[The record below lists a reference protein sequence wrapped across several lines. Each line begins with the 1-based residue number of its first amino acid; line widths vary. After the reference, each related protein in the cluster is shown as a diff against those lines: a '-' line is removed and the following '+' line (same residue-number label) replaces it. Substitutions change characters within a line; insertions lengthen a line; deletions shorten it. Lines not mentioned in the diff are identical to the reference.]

1 MARRFKH
8 LTKSDRIRIEQQL
21 RDGKEPKEIAESIGV
36 HISTVYREKKRGEY
50 QHRNSD
56 YTEET
61 RYSSDLAEMKY
72 RAHLAAKGADLKIG
86 KDQKLADY
94 IEHKIAD
101 EKYSPEAVLGEIK
114 AQGIEF
120 DTEIKSKNTIYSYI
134 EKGVFLRLTN
144 KDLPVKGN
152 KKRQY
157 HKVKEQKRAS
167 KGDSIEKRP
176 EEIDERSTFGHWEMD
191 TVVSARPGKAAIL
204 VLTERLTR
212 DEITAKLPDK
222 TAASVVQALDDLE
235 REWGEKFPQVFR
247 TITVDNG
254 SEFSDCPGIERSA
267 LGEGSRTKC
276 YYCHPYSSYERGS
289 NENVNKMIRR
299 WLPKG
304 TNFDELTD
312 EVLEAITTWINNY
325 PRKILGFLTSGQV
338 FQQHITALLGAS

>member
-8 LTKSDRIRIEQQL
+8 LTKTDRLRIEQQL

-36 HISTVYREKKRGEY
+36 HISTIYREKKRGAY

-56 YTEET
+56 YTEEI

-72 RAHLAAKGADLKIG
+72 RAHLEAKGAEIKLG
-86 KDQKLADY
+86 KDHKLAEY
-94 IEHKIAD
+94 IEHRIAD
-101 EKYSPEAVLGEIK
+101 DKLSPAAVLGEIE
-114 AQGIEF
+114 ANGMSFETSI
-120 DTEIKSKNTIYSYI
+120 SVNTLYSYI

-144 KDLPVKGN
+144 KNLPLKGE
-152 KKRQY
+152 KKRGY
-157 HKVKEQKRAS
+157 HKVRAQKRPP
-167 KGDSIEKRP
+167 KGESIEKRP

-191 TVVSARPGKAAIL
+191 TVVSARPGKSAIL

-222 TAASVVQALDDLE
+222 TAASVVSALDDLE
-235 REWGEKFPQVFR
+235 REWGDKFSRVFQ

-254 SEFSDCPGIERSA
+254 SEFADCPGIERSA
-267 LGEGSRTKC
+267 LGEGNRTKL

-289 NENVNKMIRR
+289 NENLNKMIRR

-304 TNFDELTD
+304 TNFDEIPA
-312 EVLEAITTWINNY
+312 EVIATITAWINNY
-325 PRKILGFLTSGQV
+325 PRKILGFLTSGRV
-338 FQQHITALLGAS
+338 FQEQITALFGAS